1 MNGIRIN
8 EQIAFLRREKGITQ
22 GIMIMNPEMSSCRK
36 SRISSGF
43 PWMNCWVILRTM
55 DWNPCAWR

>member
-22 GIMIMNPEMSSCRK
+22 ETLAKHLNVTNQTVSKWE
-36 SRISSGF
+36 SGQ
-43 PWMNCWVILRTM
+43 C
-55 DWNPCAWR
+55 

>member
-22 GIMIMNPEMSSCRK
+22 ETLANLLNNHTPPY
-36 SRISSGF
+36 F
-43 PWMNCWVILRTM
+43 
-55 DWNPCAWR
+55 